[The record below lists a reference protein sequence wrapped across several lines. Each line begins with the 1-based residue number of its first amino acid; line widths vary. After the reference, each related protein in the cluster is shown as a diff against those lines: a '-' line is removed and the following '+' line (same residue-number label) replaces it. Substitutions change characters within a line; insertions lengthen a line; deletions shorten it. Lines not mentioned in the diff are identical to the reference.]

1 VKEVEMADTGTRQ
14 GGAGV
19 AVHRDA
25 LFIGGAWEPSSGGGR
40 LEVIGA
46 ATEEVV
52 GSVPEG
58 TAADADRAV
67 AAAVR
72 AFPAWSAAPVAE
84 RADLLRR
91 LGAGLAARSEE
102 LARLIAT
109 EVGMPLRMAT
119 AIQAGLPATVARL
132 TAEVLDEFRFEE
144 RVGNSLVLREPVG
157 VVAAITPW
165 NYPLHQ
171 TVAKLA
177 PALAAGCTV
186 VHKPSEVAPLSAF
199 VLAEVLEEVGCPA
212 GVHNLVSGTGPV
224 VGERLAAHPQV
235 DMVSFT
241 GSTRAGRR
249 VAELAARTVKRVA
262 LELGGKSANVVLD
275 DADLT
280 RAVSSGVGN
289 AFLNSGQTCTAL
301 TRLLVPRERQE
312 EVIALACAA
321 AERLPL
327 GDPLGDAARL
337 GPLASAD
344 QRDRVRAYITGG
356 VAEGARLVTGG
367 VEPPDGLPRGYYVRP
382 TIFADVTPQM
392 TIAQEE
398 IFGPVLSIMP
408 YDDEEEALRIANDTM
423 YGLAGA
429 VWSTDEERARA
440 FARRMRTG
448 QVDVNG
454 GSFNPLAPF
463 GGYKQSGL
471 GRELGRWGLEEF
483 LETKSLQLRA

>member
-1 VKEVEMADTGTRQ
+1 MTDTGAR
-14 GGAGV
+14 GGVTTAA

-25 LFIGGAWEPSSGGGR
+25 HLIGGAWVPSTGSAR
-40 LEVIGA
+40 IEVIGA

-58 TAADADRAV
+58 TVADADRAV
-67 AAAVR
+67 VAAVR
-72 AFPAWSAAPVAE
+72 AFVAWSATPREE
-84 RADLLRR
+84 RAELLRR
-91 LGAGLAARSEE
+91 LQAGLAARAEE
-102 LARLIAT
+102 IARLVAT
-109 EVGMPLRMAT
+109 EVGMPMRMST
-119 AIQAGLPATVARL
+119 AIQAGLPALVAGL
-132 TAEVLDEFRFEE
+132 TAQVLEDFSFEE
-144 RVGNSLVLREPVG
+144 RVGTSLVVREPVG

-199 VLAEVLEEVGCPA
+199 VLAEVLQEIGLPA
-212 GVHNLVSGTGPV
+212 GVYNLVSGTGPV
-224 VGERLAAHPQV
+224 VGEALAAHPQV

-249 VAELAARTVKRVA
+249 VGELAAQTVKRVA

-275 DADLT
+275 DADLS

-301 TRLLVPRERQE
+301 TRLLVPRPRQE
-312 EVIALACAA
+312 EAIDLARRA

-327 GDPLGDAARL
+327 GDPLSDEARL
-337 GPLASAD
+337 GPLASAE
-344 QRDRVRAYITGG
+344 QRDRVRAHIQRG
-356 VAEGARLVTGG
+356 VAEGARLVLGG
-367 VEPPDGLPRGYYVRP
+367 AEPPDGLPRGYYVRP
-382 TIFADVTPQM
+382 TIFADVTSEM

-408 YDDEEEALRIANDTM
+408 YDDEEEALRIANGTV

-429 VWSTDEERARA
+429 VWSADEERARA

-448 QVDVNG
+448 SVDVNG

-463 GGYKQSGL
+463 GGYRQSGL
-471 GRELGRWGLEEF
+471 GRELGRWGVEEF
-483 LETKSLQLRA
+483 LETKSLQLRG

>member
-1 VKEVEMADTGTRQ
+1 MTDTGTQ
-14 GGAGV
+14 EA
-19 AVHRDA
+19 AAAAAMHRDS
-25 LFIGGAWEPSSGGGR
+25 LFIGGVWEPSTGSGR
-40 LEVIGA
+40 LDVVGA
-46 ATEEVV
+46 ATEEVM
-52 GSVPEG
+52 GTVPEG
-58 TAADADRAV
+58 TVADADRAV
-67 AAAVR
+67 AAAAR
-72 AFPAWSAAPVAE
+72 AFPAWSAVPVAE
-84 RADLLRR
+84 RAELLRR

-119 AIQAGLPATVARL
+119 AVQAGLPVMVARL
-132 TAEVLDEFRFEE
+132 TAEVLEGFPFEE
-144 RVGNSLVLREPVG
+144 RVGNSLVVREPVG

-171 TVAKLA
+171 TVAKVA

-199 VLAEVLEEVGCPA
+199 VLAEVLEEIGCPA

-224 VGERLAAHPQV
+224 VGERLAVHPQV

-249 VAELAARTVKRVA
+249 VAELAAGTVKRVA
-262 LELGGKSANVVLD
+262 LELGGKSANVLLD
-275 DADLT
+275 DADLP
-280 RAVSSGVGN
+280 RAVTNGVGN

-301 TRLLVPRERQE
+301 TRLLVPRQRQE
-312 EVIALACAA
+312 EVVALACAA
-321 AERLPL
+321 AARLTL
-327 GDPLGDAARL
+327 GDPLSDAARL
-337 GPLASAD
+337 GPLASSQ
-344 QRDRVRAYITGG
+344 QRERVRDYIERG

-367 VEPPDGLPRGYYVRP
+367 VEPPEGLPRGYYVRP

-392 TIAQEE
+392 VIAQDE

-408 YDDEEEALRIANDTM
+408 YDDEEEALRIANGTV

-429 VWSTDEERARA
+429 VWSADEERARA

-463 GGYKQSGL
+463 GGYRQSGL